1 MAAPPL
7 DQASRD
13 TAAFAVGAAKA
24 VVCADGPSR
33 QGQAPA
39 AGVLVQRAA
48 GEKVAFVERGSGV
61 DRRIAATERPH
72 GTLEF
77 TSTPGP
83 AGIRQ
88 IVAIATVNDQP
99 VIFNPHAA
107 EPGELVVASY
117 RAAGPTRLGAVR
129 KLRA

>member
-1 MAAPPL
+1 MPL
-7 DQASRD
+7 EQASRD

-61 DRRIAATERPH
+61 DRQIAATERPH

-77 TSTPGP
+77 TSAPGP
-83 AGIRQ
+83 ARGRSRPWPCRHL
-88 IVAIATVNDQP
+88 AD
-99 VIFNPHAA
+99 
-107 EPGELVVASY
+107 
-117 RAAGPTRLGAVR
+117 RRDRGPLTTSR
-129 KLRA
+129 

>member
-1 MAAPPL
+1 MAAVRPQAAVERASPRVAAPPL

-13 TAAFAVGAAKA
+13 TAAFAVGATKA

-61 DRRIAATERPH
+61 DRQIAATERPH

-77 TSTPGP
+77 TSTPALP
-83 AGIRQ
+83 ASARSSRSR
-88 IVAIATVNDQP
+88 P
-99 VIFNPHAA
+99 
-107 EPGELVVASY
+107 
-117 RAAGPTRLGAVR
+117 
-129 KLRA
+129 